1 MHPLPSGHCIR
12 SLSSCG
18 QLQRLSSRRIFIGPR
33 VFYLHQLPC
42 RHLLKDRISHFPRN
56 LRPLRFRRRV
66 VRWQQRLRIQLP
78 PRLLSS
84 RQHMRALP
92 PWHVLCHSQ
101 RHITVRVH
109 SLQDRLVRPPC
120 VFALALSI
128 ARSLCNPQVLRP
140 SRREQQ
146 RGLPNVPCWHIFLHR
161 CRILALPTL
170 PRLHLLLPHR
180 RKCING
186 VPEVP
191 SRAVLAACIHFP
203 RSLPAV
209 SQGFLSQLRLWPL
222 HVSRSAAAPAPA
234 CNTLHMLCP
243 SETFAIDP
251 GSLSCT
257 ACPDGA
263 TAPIGSSACTYI
275 PPPSPMQSP
284 SLPSAEFAGAVQ
296 SRDLSSGTHVPVACP
311 SGAYFIAA
319 APAPKVCAC
328 SRSVHPAPSPLTFVQ
343 VCSVLVQLHVHP

>member
-1 MHPLPSGHCIR
+1 
-12 SLSSCG
+12 
-18 QLQRLSSRRIFIGPR
+18 
-33 VFYLHQLPC
+33 
-42 RHLLKDRISHFPRN
+42 
-56 LRPLRFRRRV
+56 
-66 VRWQQRLRIQLP
+66 
-78 PRLLSS
+78 
-84 RQHMRALP
+84 
-92 PWHVLCHSQ
+92 
-101 RHITVRVH
+101 
-109 SLQDRLVRPPC
+109 
-120 VFALALSI
+120 
-128 ARSLCNPQVLRP
+128 
-140 SRREQQ
+140 
-146 RGLPNVPCWHIFLHR
+146 VPCWHIFLHR
-161 CRILALPTL
+161 CRIHALPTL

-191 SRAVLAACIHFP
+191 SRAVLAPCIHFP

-222 HVSRSAAAPAPA
+222 HVSRSAAPPAPA
-234 CNTLHMLCP
+234 CNTLRMLCP

-257 ACPDGA
+257 ACPDGT

-284 SLPSAEFAGAVQ
+284 SAPSAEFAGAVQ

-328 SRSVHPAPSPLTFVQ
+328 SRSVQPAHSPLTFVQ